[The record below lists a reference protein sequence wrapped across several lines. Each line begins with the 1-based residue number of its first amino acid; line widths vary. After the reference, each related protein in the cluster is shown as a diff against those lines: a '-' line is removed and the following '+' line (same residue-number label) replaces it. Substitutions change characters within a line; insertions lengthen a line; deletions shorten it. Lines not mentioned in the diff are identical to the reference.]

1 MNKISIKLK
10 ANKWYFRKQKVDV
23 DIPSDA
29 IIYVSPDIE
38 NEENH
43 KAFVLS
49 NITCIKHEK
58 DNLIFQAKKKPYID
72 INVMI
77 HFLRFK

>member
-1 MNKISIKLK
+1 MKKISIKLK

-29 IIYVSPDIE
+29 IIYVQPDAKD
-38 NEENH
+38 EENH

-49 NITCIKHEK
+49 NITCVTHEK
-58 DNLIFQAKKKPYID
+58 DKLIFKAKKKPSID
-72 INVMI
+72 INVMLY
-77 HFLRFK
+77 FLRFK

>member
-1 MNKISIKLK
+1 MNKSIKLK

-23 DIPSDA
+23 DIPQDA
-29 IIYVSPDIE
+29 IIYVTPDTE
-38 NEENH
+38 EENH

-49 NITCIKHEK
+49 NITCVKLEK
-58 DNLIFQAKKKPYID
+58 DRLTFKAKKKPHID